1 MFNTVIRKWN
11 LPRRWIDEENMEHTH
26 NVILSNPK
34 NMKSLITLTRNGKK
48 RDTTWDHYIKQSKS
62 DSERQVCY
70 LLYEDSGYICMYIY
84 IVIVMK
90 TQMEP

>member
-34 NMKSLITLTRNGKK
+34 IWSHWLHLQEMGRNGIQLEIIILNKVSQIRK
-48 RDTTWDHYIKQSKS
+48 DKYVFSYMKILGIY
-62 DSERQVCY
+62 VC
-70 LLYEDSGYICMYIY
+70 IY

-90 TQMEP
+90 TQMEQ